1 MSTENLTTA
10 EKWVGVLDNVQQ
22 RLLEVV
28 TQVVLNDTRCEIR
41 KRFKANSCVAT
52 TRVVVNVFQHFGFE
66 AVPLHVE
73 ATVWNPAWVDA
84 IRHGEEPPYQLGQD
98 ELHRWMD
105 ERGAWSVS
113 TEGASKDEPV
123 RHLVA
128 YVPALPGLIDASIN
142 QCNRPER
149 NIDLP
154 DSVGFIITPE
164 ELSVGGMWQVDVND
178 CWIEYSRVLDN
189 REAWRSSSDWVGNT
203 GTAAVQS
210 ELIRL
215 VERAIGHKAVA
226 G

>member
-1 MSTENLTTA
+1 MATT
-10 EKWVGVLDNVQQ
+10 QQ
-22 RLLEVV
+22 SLLEAV
-28 TQVVLNDTRCEIR
+28 THVVLNDTRCEIG
-41 KRFKANSCVAT
+41 KHFKADSCIAT

-66 AVPLHVE
+66 AGPLHVE

-84 IRHGEEPPYQLGQD
+84 IGRGEEPPYQSGEDVLN
-98 ELHRWMD
+98 RWMD

-113 TEGASKDEPV
+113 TVGASKDEPV

-128 YVPALPGLIDASIN
+128 YVPALPGLIDASID

-154 DSVGFIITPE
+154 HAVGFIITPE
-164 ELSVGGMWQVDVND
+164 ELSLGGRWQVDANG
-178 CWIEYSRVLDN
+178 CWIEYSRVLDD
-189 REAWRSSSDWVGNT
+189 REAWRSSSDWVGNA

-210 ELIRL
+210 ALIRL
-215 VERAIGHKAVA
+215 VERALVHKAVA